1 MTFVCLCRFTTTMMI
16 IPAIVL
22 SSEMVQCSKSS
33 QIREED
39 DAMRDY
45 WLWYGGVKPRRCTPH
60 QSCCCCWSEADDAG
74 WLAGK
79 SNAAKRGGRDDVPRW
94 ATNVNLYA
102 SVHAMRCEIVI
113 QLMVLLH
120 DSCRVESSRFNS
132 NIAIL
137 NPSTHFT
144 TIHRPFAKI
153 ITAPELNSVPDKV

>member
-1 MTFVCLCRFTTTMMI
+1 MPCGITGYGTEALRRDDVRHTRAAAAAAGRKLMM
-16 IPAIVL
+16 
-22 SSEMVQCSKSS
+22 
-33 QIREED
+33 
-39 DAMRDY
+39 
-45 WLWYGGVKPRRCTPH
+45 
-60 QSCCCCWSEADDAG
+60 
-74 WLAGK
+74 LAGK
-79 SNAAKRGGRDDVPRW
+79 ARRTRGDVPRW